1 MATTARRAP
10 TRQLN
15 LHTFAG
21 RAGNG
26 ERRGML
32 PYPVLRFVLERPIYL
47 DLQFARRAHADP
59 HAAQA
64 IPCAC
69 RDSRYE
75 FRRALLGYPL
85 SLHVPWRGRVMTVF

>member
-10 TRQLN
+10 TRHLN

-59 HAAQA
+59 HAARA
-64 IPCAC
+64 IPRAC
-69 RDSRYE
+69 RDRRYE

-85 SLHVPWRGRVMTVF
+85 SFHVPWRGRAMTAF